1 MDLLG
6 QLAQSLGGGTMDQMA
21 ARLGTDRNTTQT
33 AIAAALPAIL
43 GQLNR
48 NTIDPQGARSLADA
62 LERDHDGGLLDDLG
76 GLLGGQL
83 MGKQADGAG
92 ILGHIFGGQLRSA
105 EQGVSKASG
114 LDTAKVAQLM
124 TMLAPIV
131 MGALAKKKR
140 ADGLDSG
147 ALSNVLGR
155 EAAQARRAA
164 PDGLLGHLSG
174 FIDRD
179 GDGSIAD
186 DLAQQAG
193 GALLGNLFGRR

>member
-6 QLAQSLGGGTMDQMA
+6 QLAQSLGGGTMDSLA
-21 ARLGTDRNTTQT
+21 TRLGTDRSTTQT

-43 GQLNR
+43 AQLNR
-48 NTIDPQGARSLADA
+48 NTNDPQGARSLADA
-62 LERDHDGGLLDDLG
+62 LERDHDGSVLDNLG

-83 MGKQADGAG
+83 GGKQADGAG

-114 LDTAKVAQLM
+114 LDTAKAAQLM
-124 TMLAPIV
+124 SMLAPIV
-131 MGALAKKKR
+131 MAALARKKR
-140 ADGLDSG
+140 SDGLDPD
-147 ALSNVLGR
+147 ALSSVLGR
-155 EAAQARRAA
+155 EASEARRAA
-164 PDGLLGHLSG
+164 PEGVLGPLSG
-174 FIDRD
+174 FLDRD

-193 GALLGNLFGRR
+193 GALLGSLFGRR